1 MHISKGYISDYSDE
15 FYDAEIAFLSPA
27 KRARVLRF
35 TRENDKKLGI
45 LGDYLAREAVS
56 ALSGVAEDAIRIDS
70 HSGGMPYVAVPG
82 DLNIN
87 VSISHSGDI
96 AVAVASDMPV
106 GIDVEAMV
114 PDVKMDEIMKM
125 LFAPSE
131 ISYVNKDAEQKTTR
145 FYEVWTKK
153 EAFLKLAGTG
163 FNVNSNPQETDV
175 LALPDMYK
183 AWIIESENG
192 YMISIVTVLQ
202 TSNNI

>member
-56 ALSGVAEDAIRIDS
+56 ALSGVAADAIRIDS
-70 HSGGMPYVAVPG
+70 HSDGMPYVAVPG

-96 AVAVASDMPV
+96 AVAAASDMPV

-163 FNVNSNPQETDV
+163 FNGGSNPQETDV

-192 YMISIVTVLQ
+192 YLISIVTVLK